1 MSLLEQFEF
10 IDDRGEFGQPENANM
25 LVDKEQGN
33 LSPREKDAQ
42 R

>member
-10 IDDRGEFGQPENANM
+10 VDDRGEFRKPENANT

-33 LSPREKDAQ
+33 LSTMEKDAQ